1 MDTAQLTFILN
12 TLHLE
17 TGVQNAKYI
26 PLVYKRV
33 FLAQANHE
41 HKKLFSNYLLEA
53 NKQIEM
59 TYIFFN
65 VVGKLLRQSY
75 LEKTDSGKWSF
86 NNVVIKTIENYN
98 LSNHFHD
105 YLISVI
111 SGNKIVKLPGACD
124 LPIKLFMG
132 LAMEAIREIIPIPG
146 AFDSMVTDYDLIVQT
161 SANEIDNI
169 EIRPTHE
176 YETADKDIASVF
188 MDEMQDYT
196 DALKL
201 QREEENHADTMII
214 HAGGNTIRM
223 RSLSSNSITRKERE
237 SPHVFSSRSLPKLNF
252 NDVVY
257 QADADN
263 EADEDAL
270 SVGSKRTNRDSD
282 DQISI
287 EDDGG
292 GDSDDDDDDSDD
304 DSGNVDDIDDYD
316 DKNELGREEIVGDMI
331 SAAVDIIQT
340 DEAESG
346 DVDVESTTETAINK
360 ATSPSD
366 DADDASSAAAI
377 DKMFSKFVYKPYTA
391 ADLVSFSFRSSN
403 ES

>member
-75 LEKTDSGKWSF
+75 LEKTSNGKWSF

-132 LAMEAIREIIPIPG
+132 LAMEALREIIPIPG
-146 AFDSMVTDYDLIVQT
+146 AFDSIVTDYDLIVQT

-169 EIRPTHE
+169 EIRPTSE
-176 YETADKDIASVF
+176 NETVDKDVASVF

-201 QREEENHADTMII
+201 QREEENNADTMII
-214 HAGGNTIRM
+214 RAGGNTIRM
-223 RSLSSNSITRKERE
+223 RSLSSNSIMRKERE
-237 SPHVFSSRSLPKLNF
+237 PHVSSSRSLPGLNV

-270 SVGSKRTNRDSD
+270 SVSSKRIDVDSD

-287 EDDGG
+287 EDDEGG
-292 GDSDDDDDDSDD
+292 NYVEEDSAVEGDEGDDDDGDDNNDL
-304 DSGNVDDIDDYD
+304 
-316 DKNELGREEIVGDMI
+316 NEPIVNDMI
-331 SAAVDIIQT
+331 SAAGDIIST
-340 DEAESG
+340 NDDVIAESS
-346 DVDVESTTETAINK
+346 DVESTTENVINQT
-360 ATSPSD
+360 TSPVDDED
-366 DADDASSAAAI
+366 DASAAAI
-377 DKMFSKFVYKPYTA
+377 DKMISKFVYKPYTA
-391 ADLVSFSFRSSN
+391 ADLVSFSFRSSS